1 MSNSELF
8 KKIISGLKEL
18 NLIKKNSD
26 VNFKNLKKFKY
37 AYVIYNLTHRK
48 NVDQLL
54 SHYRK
59 KILNFWVD
67 GEVGS
72 I

>member
-1 MSNSELF
+1 MRYSS
-8 KKIISGLKEL
+8 KIISGLKEL

-59 KILNFWVD
+59 KNIEFF
-67 GEVGS
+67 G
-72 I
+72 